1 MVPTGSP
8 SADTDALFVVRSL
21 LAQLEAAQLQHTQ
34 EREADRVQHAR
45 EREADRREIRRL
57 VAMVEG
63 LTRQLDEALAAQLDE
78 MRAER
83 ARLRAEAQ
91 AAAAAA
97 AAATAAERAAT
108 TEPSAAAVSS
118 PGSSSESE
126 TPPKRHPHGRAKKP
140 ADVERDRQ
148 VLMATVCPK
157 CGLKHLRG
165 TGRRTEP
172 IEEWDYVRP
181 HVRLRSTEREES
193 ACEDCGTLVP
203 PPPPPPM
210 PFDRAS
216 CTFPMMAWLCYSRC
230 ALFLPL
236 DRMLKEFAAA
246 GARIPSA
253 TGTRWWVRGT
263 DLLLPIVGAV
273 RLSLLADSHMGTDG
287 TGLQVVFP
295 RVKGSPRKGPDR
307 PGATDD
313 NGFLLPRE
321 PLDGQILVFG
331 NDEHAVYVFTPTREG
346 HHALDFLTV
355 GQDQEGHPIRWRG
368 TITADALSAQ
378 DCLFE
383 GEGRKEGGCN
393 SHGLRKFRDDADKAP
408 LLASRAMAF
417 IGRIYDVEGEGK
429 AKGLRGPALLTHRQ
443 TFAKPV
449 VNDFRAWLDD
459 HIADLLPK
467 NPIRKAMQYYLNHW
481 QALTLFLT
489 DPEVPLDNNWSERA
503 LRIVALLRNN
513 SLYAGGEDGAERL
526 CTMFTLIHT
535 CRLLGLDPYEY
546 IVWALTRSVPH
557 PDNRG
562 LAAVDLTPAAYKALL
577 APTAKTDTS

>member
-1 MVPTGSP
+1 MEPTGSL
-8 SADTDALFVVRSL
+8 SADTDALFMIRTL
-21 LAQLEAAQLQHTQ
+21 LAQLDAAQLRHAQ
-34 EREADRVQHAR
+34 EREADRVEHAR

-57 VAMVEG
+57 VTMVEG
-63 LTRQLDEALAAQLDE
+63 LTRQLDQVLAAQIDE
-78 MRAER
+78 MKAER

-91 AAAAAA
+91 AAAIAAA
-97 AAATAAERAAT
+97 AASASETSTAA
-108 TEPSAAAVSS
+108 SI
-118 PGSSSESE
+118 PGSS
-126 TPPKRHPHGRAKKP
+126 PPSDTAKPPSNRHRHGRAKKP
-140 ADVERDRQ
+140 ADLARDRV
-148 VLMATVCPK
+148 VLKAEVCPE

-165 TGRRTEP
+165 TGRRTDP

-193 ACEDCGTLVP
+193 ACEDCGAVVP

-216 CTFPMMAWLCYSRC
+216 CTFAMMAWLCYSRC

-253 TGTRWWVRGT
+253 TATRWWERGA
-263 DLLLPIVGAV
+263 DLLFPIAAAL
-273 RLSLLADSHMGTDG
+273 RLSLLADSHMRTDG
-287 TGLQVVFP
+287 TGLKVVFP
-295 RVKGSPRKGPDR
+295 RVKGSPSKGPDR
-307 PGATDD
+307 AGPTDD
-313 NGFLLPRE
+313 KGFLLPRE

-331 NDEHAVYVFTPTREG
+331 NDQHAVYVFTPTREG

-355 GQDQEGHPIRWRG
+355 GQDDEGHPIRWRG

-383 GEGRKEGGCN
+383 GDSRKEGGCN
-393 SHGLRKFRDDADKAP
+393 SHGLRKFRDEADKAP

-417 IGRIYDVEGEGK
+417 IGRIYDIEKEAK
-429 AKGLRGPALLTHRQ
+429 TKGLQGPALLTHRQ

-449 VNDFRAWLDD
+449 VDDFRAWLDA
-459 HIADLLPK
+459 HITDLLPK
-467 NPIRKAMQYYLNHW
+467 NPVRKAMQYYLNHW
-481 QALTLFLT
+481 DALTLFLT

-513 SLYAGGEDGAERL
+513 SLYAGGEDGAVRL

-535 CRLLGLDPYEY
+535 CRLLGIDPYEY
-546 IVWALTRSVPH
+546 IEWALTRAVPH
-557 PDNRG
+557 RDNRG
-562 LAAVDLTPAAYKALL
+562 LAAVDLTPAAYKALR
-577 APTAKTDTS
+577 AATAVKADTS